1 MINFHETITTIQ
13 NDTRDMFELEFIV
26 VPFLKGAGSMI
37 KLRQSSYATLSDIM
51 NAISNGRTGVVN
63 FVSDKEGVFLLSDV
77 VKKVTKKGNTYF
89 SCLVM
94 DRNCSQESRIWAWED
109 DEPES
114 GQIVLADYSYDK
126 QYGLALKRVK
136 RKIDA
141 SAALKRE
148 ELVQLV
154 DALVPRAKI
163 EVLSVELRELINRVS
178 NRHLK
183 NLLEVLLLS
192 DGEISEK
199 FTKAPAAATNHHVRI
214 GGLLE
219 HSVNLAKM
227 CLEVAAHYEGAVDKD
242 ILICGALI
250 HDIGKVYS
258 YHFDDFSFSMTDQGM
273 LEDHIALGLKIITT
287 AARQIDDF
295 PSELEMILSHI
306 IVSHHG
312 LKEWGS
318 TVPPKTLEAIIIQN
332 LDRLDSQVE
341 AFLNTSRSTP
351 RDQSWSKRVPM
362 LETKVFLK
370 QVTKE
375 E

>member
-1 MINFHETITTIQ
+1 
-13 NDTRDMFELEFIV
+13 MFELEFNV
-26 VPFLKGAGSMI
+26 VLLWRGDGSVI
-37 KLRQSSYATLSDIM
+37 KLRQSSYVTLSDIM
-51 NAISNGRTGVVN
+51 NAIPNGKSGVVN
-63 FVSDKEGVFLLSDV
+63 FVSNKEGVFLLSDV
-77 VKKVTKKGNTYF
+77 VKKVTKKGNSYF

-94 DRNCSQESRIWAWED
+94 DRNCSQESRIWAWEGN
-109 DEPES
+109 EPES

-126 QYGLALKRVK
+126 QYGLALNLVK

-141 SAALKRE
+141 SEALERE
-148 ELVQLV
+148 ELTQLV
-154 DALVPRAKI
+154 DALVPRAKVEI
-163 EVLSVELRELINRVS
+163 LSVELRNLVNRLS
-178 NRHLK
+178 NRYLK
-183 NLLEVLLLS
+183 NLLEILLLS

-199 FTKAPAAATNHHVRI
+199 FTKAPAATTNHHVRI

-227 CLEVAAHYEGAVDKD
+227 CLEVAAHYEDTVDKD
-242 ILICGALI
+242 ILICGALL

-273 LEDHIALGLKIITT
+273 LEDHISLGLKIIAT
-287 AARQIDDF
+287 ATRQIDDF
-295 PSELEMILSHI
+295 PDELEMILSHI

-332 LDRLDSQVE
+332 LDRLESQAE
-341 AFLNTSRSTP
+341 AFLNIRRSTP
-351 RDQSWSKRVPM
+351 RDQNWSKRVPM

-370 QVTKE
+370 QVTSAE
-375 E
+375 